1 MSAKKSRPA
10 GVQSGQP
17 AAELA
22 GGSAEQPTDI
32 PAKGWLQVAKRAWAE
47 AKDDQVPLLSAG
59 VAFFGFLSLF
69 PALIAAILT
78 YGLFADPAQVRDHI
92 AQLSGT
98 LPSAARSLL
107 EQQATSL
114 ASSSSSALGV
124 GLAFALAAALWS
136 ASGGVGN
143 LMTAVNI
150 AYDEEEKR
158 GFLKR
163 KAMALL
169 LTLGAIVFVVVALVL
184 VALAPPLLEALG
196 LPGWLHWLLSL
207 GRWVVVALVVSAAL
221 AVVYRLAPSRDA
233 PQMRWVSI
241 GAVVATVLWLV
252 ASIGF
257 SIYADTFGS
266 YGETYGSV
274 AGAAVLMLWLWI
286 TAFIV
291 LLGAEINAESEEQTG
306 RDTTVGPEQ
315 PLGQRRAVKADSRP
329 PAKAARRNGSGG
341 TSRQKRAKR

>member
-1 MSAKKSRPA
+1 M
-10 GVQSGQP
+10 V
-17 AAELA
+17 
-22 GGSAEQPTDI
+22 
-32 PAKGWLQVAKRAWAE
+32 
-47 AKDDQVPLLSAG
+47 
-59 VAFFGFLSLF
+59 
-69 PALIAAILT
+69 
-78 YGLFADPAQVRDHI
+78 
-92 AQLSGT
+92 
-98 LPSAARSLL
+98 
-107 EQQATSL
+107 
-114 ASSSSSALGV
+114 
-124 GLAFALAAALWS
+124 
-136 ASGGVGN
+136 
-143 LMTAVNI
+143 
-150 AYDEEEKR
+150 
-158 GFLKR
+158 
-163 KAMALL
+163 LL
-169 LTLGAIVFVVVALVL
+169 LTLGAIVFVVVALVV

-241 GAVVATVLWLV
+241 G
-252 ASIGF
+252 F
-257 SIYADTFGS
+257 SIYADSFGS